1 MTARRH
7 RCWTLVAALCILAA
21 ARSATGQTAA
31 KKAPARPPAK
41 STLSGVFTAE
51 QANRGKNVYSSSC
64 KNCHT
69 AESHTGATFAKW
81 WAGKQLSDL
90 YSFMST
96 NMPKNDPGS
105 LAPEEYADLLA
116 YLLRMNAMP
125 AGKVEL
131 PPDPDELQKIRIS
144 LRRPTKTSSR

>member
-1 MTARRH
+1 MMRGRR
-7 RCWTLVAALCILAA
+7 RGWTWVAALCILAA
-21 ARSATGQTAA
+21 AREAVGQTVT
-31 KKAPARPPAK
+31 KKGPPAR
-41 STLSGVFTAE
+41 STLSGVFTAA
-51 QANRGKNVYSSSC
+51 QANRGRNVYSSSC

-90 YSFMST
+90 YGFVTT

-105 LAPEEYADLLA
+105 LAPEEYADVVA

-125 AGKVEL
+125 PGKIEL

-144 LRRPTKTSSR
+144 LKRPTKTSSR

>member
-1 MTARRH
+1 MMAGRH
-7 RCWTLVAALCILAA
+7 RCWTWLAALCILAA
-21 ARSATGQTAA
+21 AREAAGQTAT
-31 KKAPARPPAK
+31 KKGPPPAAR
-41 STLSGVFTAE
+41 STLSGVFTAA
-51 QANRGKNVYSSSC
+51 QANRGRNVYSSSC

-90 YSFMST
+90 YGFVTT

-105 LAPEEYADLLA
+105 LAPEEYADVVA

-125 AGKVEL
+125 PGKIEL

-144 LRRPTKTSSR
+144 LKRPTKTSSR

>member
-1 MTARRH
+1 MMAAGH
-7 RCWTLVAALCILAA
+7 HCWTLVAALCILAA
-21 ARSATGQTAA
+21 PREAAGQTAT
-31 KKAPARPPAK
+31 KKASVRPPSR
-41 STLSGVFTAE
+41 STLSGVFTTE

-105 LAPEEYADLLA
+105 LAPEEYADVLA

-125 AGKVEL
+125 AGRVEL

-144 LRRPTKTSSR
+144 LKRPTKTSSR